1 MKSEKTGAFITS
13 DSNTAEKP
21 GDSNTTA
28 TMHDTNEHKVISIR
42 VSVSDYNTLV
52 EASQLIRARADLGE
66 WSTKTLVDVAES
78 LLIGYA
84 RRAPSAEPCALDA
97 SQKCNS
103 GGKCHQIGRE
113 CRRAIRSFAK
123 LGPTIAQM
131 NRDDVV
137 MLSDSGYIGDGPILH
152 VRVRRHMAD
161 WLDANAIKY
170 GTKAAVYVRYL
181 IERAMDRARHDEDA
195 TP

>member
-131 NRDDVV
+131 NR
-137 MLSDSGYIGDGPILH
+137 
-152 VRVRRHMAD
+152 RHMAD

>member
-1 MKSEKTGAFITS
+1 
-13 DSNTAEKP
+13 
-21 GDSNTTA
+21 
-28 TMHDTNEHKVISIR
+28 
-42 VSVSDYNTLV
+42 
-52 EASQLIRARADLGE
+52 
-66 WSTKTLVDVAES
+66 
-78 LLIGYA
+78 
-84 RRAPSAEPCALDA
+84 
-97 SQKCNS
+97 
-103 GGKCHQIGRE
+103 
-113 CRRAIRSFAK
+113 
-123 LGPTIAQM
+123 M